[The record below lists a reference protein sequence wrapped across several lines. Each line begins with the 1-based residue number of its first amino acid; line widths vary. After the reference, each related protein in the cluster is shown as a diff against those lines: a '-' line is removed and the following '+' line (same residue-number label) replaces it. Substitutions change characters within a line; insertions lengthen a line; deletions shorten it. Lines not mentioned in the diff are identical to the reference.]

1 MVVAAQTR
9 SRCNWLVVLGG
20 GGICVIAGAVAPWAW
35 ADGVAITAL
44 GPRISFGA
52 SLYGLVVILTGVAAL
67 ATSLAALV
75 LGVNRAL
82 AVFGAAVGL
91 IGVAWSLIFPAL
103 VDVEQ
108 QERGGQLQAS
118 FGPGAYLVAI
128 GVVGV
133 TLGAGMAFLP
143 SRGRRAISIAVALVT
158 GGALASALR

>member
-1 MVVAAQTR
+1 MVVAAETR
-9 SRCNWLVVLGG
+9 SRCSWLVVLGG
-20 GGICVIAGAVAPWAW
+20 GGICVIAGAVTPWAW

-44 GPRISFGA
+44 GPRISVGA

-82 AVFGAAVGL
+82 AVCGAAVGL

-108 QERGGQLQAS
+108 QELGGQLQAS

-133 TLGAGMAFLP
+133 SLGAGMAFLP
-143 SRGRRAISIAVALVT
+143 SRGRRAIAITVALVA
-158 GGALASALR
+158 GGALAAALR